1 MRRPRREFGRSAV
14 YREKKC
20 MQCHDDR
27 RTGRRRAAHRN
38 ALTVTVLTALG
49 AADLASAE
57 GLAPLAGAIGETKV
71 LADARVRF
79 ESVDQEPFANDAG
92 AATLR
97 ARLGFETGKAWSTA
111 LLVEGEAVVPLKTD
125 YNSTIN
131 GKTAYPIIAD
141 PKAFELNRLQLTNTS
156 IVDTTIT
163 LGRQRIVLDD
173 HRFVGN
179 VGWRQNEQTY
189 DGLRVVNKHIPN
201 LTIDVSYVNQ
211 VNRIFGPDGLPGAND
226 GRFTGDTYLTNVA
239 WQTPIGKLTGFGYL
253 IDFDQAP
260 LPVRD
265 STQTYGL
272 RFQGERPLSKL
283 KLAYIAS
290 FARQT
295 DRGSNPLNFKNN
307 YYMGELTGT
316 FRQYSLGGGFE
327 RLEGNGVKGFTTPLA
342 TLHRFQGWADKFLTT
357 PVNGIVD
364 LYANAGFQKKG
375 FGALETLSLAVSW
388 HDYESERLNIDYG
401 QELDLQLQGKFR
413 RFTGT
418 LKYADYNAVSTTP
431 TTLRDTRKFW
441 AQIDFAW

>member
-1 MRRPRREFGRSAV
+1 LRQARGARALLAAAVLIAAGVGESA
-14 YREKKC
+14 
-20 MQCHDDR
+20 
-27 RTGRRRAAHRN
+27 
-38 ALTVTVLTALG
+38 L
-49 AADLASAE
+49 AD
-57 GLAPLAGAIGETKV
+57 GLSPIAGAVGETKPLV
-71 LADARVRF
+71 DARLRF
-79 ESVDQEPFANDAG
+79 ESVDQEPFARDAN
-92 AATLR
+92 ALTLR
-97 ARLGFETGKAWSTA
+97 ARLGFETGKAWNTA
-111 LLVEGEAVVPLKTD
+111 LLVEGEGVVALKDD

-131 GKTAYPIIAD
+131 GKTAFPVVAD
-141 PKAFELNRLQLTNTS
+141 PKAFEVNRLQLTNTS

-201 LTIDVSYVNQ
+201 VTIDVSYVNQ
-211 VNRIFGPDGLPGAND
+211 INRVFGPDGLPGAND
-226 GRFTGDTYLTNVA
+226 GRFTGDTFLANVA

-253 IDFDQAP
+253 IEFDQTP

-265 STQTYGL
+265 STSTYGL
-272 RFQGERPLSKL
+272 RLQGERPLSKL
-283 KLAYIAS
+283 KIGYIAS
-290 FARQT
+290 FAQQT
-295 DRGSNPLNFKNN
+295 DRGANPLDFKNN

-364 LYANAGFQKKG
+364 LYANAGYQKKG
-375 FGALETLSLAVSW
+375 FGPLETVSLAVSW

-418 LKYADYNAVSTTP
+418 LKYADYNAAPTTP
-431 TTLRDTRKFW
+431 AAVRDTRKFW